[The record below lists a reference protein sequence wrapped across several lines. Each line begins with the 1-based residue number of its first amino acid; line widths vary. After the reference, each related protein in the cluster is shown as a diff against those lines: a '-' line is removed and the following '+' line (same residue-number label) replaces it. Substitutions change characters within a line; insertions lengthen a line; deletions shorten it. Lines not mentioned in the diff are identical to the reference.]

1 MRLQHENGEEAAAAF
16 NNNVVSWLALPASMS
31 KLGARPWTVL
41 THMFT
46 HVRIWDILANMIWLW
61 GFGRIL
67 QDLTGNRKI
76 FPVFLYGS
84 LAGALAYVL
93 AYNLMPSLRDQL
105 PVASTLGASAGIMAI
120 AIATTAVSS
129 DYRIFPMLNGGIPLW
144 ILTAVYVLIDLSTI
158 PGRNPALYASHLAG
172 GLTGYLFMY
181 SYRQGFDWGA
191 WINNFF
197 DWFTNL
203 FNPDSPRKNRDIKQ
217 ELFYKSSGKPYKKT
231 PNVTEQRI
239 DEILDKISQRGF
251 NSLSDEE
258 KDLLKRAGQKDS

>member
-1 MRLQHENGEEAAAAF
+1 
-16 NNNVVSWLALPASMS
+16 
-31 KLGARPWTVL
+31 
-41 THMFT
+41 
-46 HVRIWDILANMIWLW
+46 
-61 GFGRIL
+61 
-67 QDLTGNRKI
+67 
-76 FPVFLYGS
+76 LYGS